1 MKLTPTNLKSLMNE
15 YTLSGNPLTD
25 EDEYLILLDNVNN
38 LSEPD
43 KIILFL
49 YAETKSYRKL
59 AKLLKVSFSTAY
71 KCVAAIRKQL
81 LGDK

>member
-1 MKLTPTNLKSLMNE
+1 MNE

-25 EDEYLILLDNVNN
+25 EDEYLLLLDNVNN

-71 KCVAAIRKQL
+71 KEINRIRSL
-81 LGDK
+81 IL

>member
-25 EDEYLILLDNVNN
+25 EDEYLLLLDNVNN

-71 KCVAAIRKQL
+71 KEINRIRSL
-81 LGDK
+81 IL